1 MLEQLRTAIQMASSV
16 AEVPKQQ
23 AERFAKGLVKRGDLR
38 NNQVS
43 KVAEDIVRRS
53 QENAQMVQ
61 ALVGSEIKRQIKAL
75 GLATRDDVE
84 RLGRRVF
91 GLATREEVERLA
103 KRVAQLE
110 KKPSGPKPAAKKPAT
125 RASKPKTN

>member
-16 AEVPKQQ
+16 AEIPKQQ
-23 AERFAKGLVKRGDLR
+23 AERFAKGLAKRGDLR
-38 NNQVS
+38 TNQVT

-91 GLATREEVERLA
+91 GLATRDEVERLA
-103 KRVAQLE
+103 KRVGALE
-110 KKPSGPKPAAKKPAT
+110 NKSGSKPPAKKAT
-125 RASKPKTN
+125 RAAKPKTT

>member
-1 MLEQLRTAIQMASSV
+1 MEQLRTAIQMATSV
-16 AEVPKQQ
+16 AEVPRQR
-23 AERFAKGLVKRGDLR
+23 AEKFAKELVKKGDLR

-43 KVAEDIVRRS
+43 KLAEDIVRRS

-84 RLGRRVF
+84 KLGKRVF
-91 GLATREEVERLA
+91 GLASRDEVERLSKRITELEKAAPKAATAA
-103 KRVAQLE
+103 KR
-110 KKPSGPKPAAKKPAT
+110 T
-125 RASKPKTN
+125 TKPKAQ